1 MEGRL
6 QAFTEGSFPATVD
19 AQVVGTTGSIHFSS
33 LSPPALLSPSY
44 SLASKNT
51 SSNKRANIF
60 LFYSLS
66 ISETKRLGRKMPHS
80 REERRQL
87 LSPPPQVSII
97 GQGEKRLGG
106 TAGKKN
112 KGIINPGSLKR

>member
-6 QAFTEGSFPATVD
+6 QAFTEGSSPATVD

-44 SLASKNT
+44 SLASKKT

-60 LFYSLS
+60 IFYSKHLRNKKTGEKNAS
-66 ISETKRLGRKMPHS
+66 FQGRKVTTSFSTSPSIYHRTREKEVGRHS
-80 REERRQL
+80 WQEE
-87 LSPPPQVSII
+87 
-97 GQGEKRLGG
+97 
-106 TAGKKN
+106 
-112 KGIINPGSLKR
+112 

>member
-6 QAFTEGSFPATVD
+6 QAFTGGSSPATVD

-60 LFYSLS
+60 IFYSLS
-66 ISETKRLGRKMPHS
+66 ISETKRLG
-80 REERRQL
+80 
-87 LSPPPQVSII
+87 
-97 GQGEKRLGG
+97 
-106 TAGKKN
+106 KKN
-112 KGIINPGSLKR
+112 ASFQGRKATTSFSTSPSIYHRTRGKEVGRHSW